1 MDRWIELFNH
11 ERLMSRWMSV
21 VQGASS
27 RDNDGAVEGVSGDD
41 KEGCQSWGGVSIVGR
56 LASVVNEH
64 LYRAE

>member
-27 RDNDGAVEGVSGDD
+27 TETTMVQWKALAEMIRKGVRHWEVSP
-41 KEGCQSWGGVSIVGR
+41 SLGGSQA
-56 LASVVNEH
+56 L
-64 LYRAE
+64 